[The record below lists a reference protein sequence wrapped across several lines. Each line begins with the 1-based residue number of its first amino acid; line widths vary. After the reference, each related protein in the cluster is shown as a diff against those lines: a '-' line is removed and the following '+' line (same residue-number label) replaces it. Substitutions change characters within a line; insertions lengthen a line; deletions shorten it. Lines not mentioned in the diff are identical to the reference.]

1 MRDREK
7 RPLIYLSG
15 VGPGPMPGEVVVKIL
30 PGEVVLNR
38 PREKVTMKGGV
49 IVSRQL
55 MQDPEPEPVPHPD
68 DGLPDPGNGRP
79 CPGDTRGGC
88 PDEPQRPIPDPSPPR
103 PGEGP
108 VVV

>member
-1 MRDREK
+1 MLDPEK
-7 RPLIYLSG
+7 RPLIYPSG
-15 VGPGPMPGEVVVKIL
+15 VGPGPMPGEVLVKLGPDERVVT
-30 PGEVVLNR
+30 R
-38 PREKVTMKGGV
+38 GGV
-49 IVSRQL
+49 IQTRQL
-55 MQDPEPEPVPHPD
+55 LQDPEPEPVPHPD

-88 PDEPQRPIPDPSPPR
+88 PDEPPRPVPDPSPPR